1 MVMKRTYRWLCIVA
15 FLLVAGTN
23 GRADVIS
30 SAFQFSPDDIS
41 FKEIDGFT
49 QLTLNKGLDPATT
62 PGHPQLPA
70 RFINILLPEHS
81 AFSSLQVEQT
91 VDELRSGITV
101 VPAQT
106 PHSFS
111 EPLPPFV
118 GPDAIAY
125 QQNSLLPEQW
135 ARVVGKREMRGRT
148 VVTIQLNPVRYN
160 PAQQTLYLA
169 SEIRLSVNYTPQ
181 RASSALSLSPLFAG
195 MLNKSVVNPESIK
208 RAPQTTNRIDYL
220 IITPAALTNT
230 FSALGTHRETQF
242 GSGNTAVFALEDILS
257 ETPGRDDPD
266 KIRNFITEAVM
277 YHQTDYVVLGGDDT
291 LVPVR
296 FCSVGDGYKSITN
309 MPTDLYYSGLFGSWD
324 ANANQVYG
332 EVEDMVDMSPDV
344 IVSRIPV
351 RTAEDASHY
360 ISKLLDYEQERHP
373 ELYSKLLISGTK
385 GFNMLYGA
393 DRGTDAV
400 FDSYAQFMAHQ
411 PVSDVEQW
419 NRQLHRDGIQPYWS
433 AGTLSIFFD
442 TLTTWDTEQAGDFQ
456 QTAERM
462 VEVYDQGWEHQYFLT
477 HGAWCGYGIEKVDGN
492 DLFWNANAAQLT
504 NMTCFIASP
513 TCETAHFDG
522 TNDPCLAEVYLRSA
536 AGALIYHACAR
547 NGKAGNQGYGG
558 PSPFYSKVY
567 YEHLFNGSASTFGE
581 AYALGKADFIGVSTE
596 NNAWRWVQ
604 FGLNMLGDAAI
615 PIRANTLPATPEL
628 TSAVNTNTPALGIA
642 LEWTDYATNAT
653 GFDIQRQ
660 FGTNDWTIIAT
671 SSTNSYTDSAVT
683 TAQFYQYRVR
693 ATNATG
699 ASIWSDP
706 GGLVVGTLPADLWDP
721 ADNTYSGATRI
732 TNMTA
737 TYTSQDGHT
746 LSNADT
752 NDWFSF
758 SVTNGWCYWIST
770 YSPNNVGGLFGQVY
784 DEEMTLLAS
793 DGDHDGLGHF
803 SFYLTP
809 TNTQTYYLQV
819 EPNTDRDSAAYDLF
833 YKAAPDASGS
843 EALGRALNATQY
855 VWSTSTA
862 EGNPW
867 VAQTNETYSDN
878 LAVQSGRIYSPSN
891 YADASSSCSWI
902 SAPIHAD
909 RGTLSFW
916 MKSTMADGTSMTIY
930 SVNDTLATLS
940 GTNDWQHYYYTLTK
954 VCDTIEWQFAY
965 TDPEK
970 AWSSDVWLDSVAFVP
985 ENESPALAFKTS
997 VTNSL
1002 PPGCSMTY
1010 QLNVNHSGRI
1020 ELAVTAF
1027 SGFEIKVNDSQD
1039 HAVRMDKVGN
1049 SLFWN
1054 TTSPNTFFLILTN
1067 NGTSSGT
1074 FSLTPFLSAHYIPL
1088 YLLLSTE

>member
-1 MVMKRTYRWLCIVA
+1 MVMKRIYCWLCIGL
-15 FLLVAGTN
+15 FLLIGGAN
-23 GRADVIS
+23 IRADVIS

-91 VDELRSGITV
+91 VNELCSGIAV
-101 VPAQT
+101 IPAQT

-125 QQNSLLPEQW
+125 EQNSLLPEQW
-135 ARVVGKREMRGRT
+135 ACVVGEHEMRGRT

-160 PAQQTLYLA
+160 PAQQTAYLA
-169 SEIRLSVNYTPQ
+169 SEIRLNVNYTPQ
-181 RASSALSLSPLFAG
+181 RTASATSLSPLFAD
-195 MLNKSVVNPESIK
+195 MLNASVINPETIK
-208 RAPQTTNRIDYL
+208 RAPQTTNRISYL

-230 FSALGTHRETQF
+230 FAQLSTHRETQF
-242 GSGNTAVFALEDILS
+242 GSGNTDVVALEDILS
-257 ETPGRDDPD
+257 NFPGRDDPD

-277 YHQTDYVVLGGDDT
+277 YYQTDYVVLGGDDT

-351 RTAEDASHY
+351 RTAEDASRY
-360 ISKLLDYEQERHP
+360 ITKLLDYEQGRHS

-419 NRQLHRDGIQPYWS
+419 NRQLHRDAIQPYWS

-462 VEVYDQGWEHQYFLT
+462 VNVYDQGWEHQYFLT
-477 HGAWCGYGIEKVDGN
+477 HGAWCGYGIEEVDGN
-492 DLFWNANAAQLT
+492 DMFWNANAAQLT
-504 NMTCFIASP
+504 NLTCFIASP
-513 TCETAHFDG
+513 TCQTAHFDG
-522 TNDPCLAEVYLRSA
+522 PNDPCLAEVYLRSE

-547 NGKAGNQGYGG
+547 NGKAGNEGYGG
-558 PSPFYSKVY
+558 PSPVYSKVY
-567 YEHLFNGSASTFGE
+567 YEHLFNGSASSFGE

-615 PIRANTLPATPEL
+615 PIRANTLPAAPVL
-628 TSAVNTNTPALGIA
+628 TSAVTTNAPALGIA
-642 LEWTDYATNAT
+642 LKWMDYATNAT

-660 FGTNDWTIIAT
+660 FDTNDWTIVAT
-671 SSTNSYTDSAVT
+671 SSITSYTDTAVSN
-683 TAQFYQYRVR
+683 AQFYQYRVR
-693 ATNATG
+693 STNATG

-706 GGLVVGTLPADLWDP
+706 GGLVVGTLPADRWDP
-721 ADNTYSGATRI
+721 ADNTYAGATRV
-732 TNMTA
+732 TNMTEV
-737 TYTSQDGHT
+737 YTSQDGHT

-752 NDWFSF
+752 NDWFVF
-758 SVTNGWCYWIST
+758 NVTNGYCYWIST
-770 YSPNNVGGLFGQVY
+770 YSPDNVGGLFGQVY
-784 DEEMTLLAS
+784 DEQMTLLAS
-793 DGDHDGLGHF
+793 DGDRDGLGHF

-819 EPNTDRDSAAYDLF
+819 EPNNDHDSAAYDLF

-843 EALGRALNATQY
+843 EMLGLALNATQY
-855 VWSTSTA
+855 VWSTSTT

-867 VAQTNETYSDN
+867 IAQTNETYSDN

-916 MKSTMADGTSMTIY
+916 MKSTMAAGTSLTIY
-930 SVNDTLATLS
+930 SDDATLATITGS
-940 GTNDWQHYYYTLTK
+940 NDWQHYHYTLTK
-954 VCDTIEWQFAY
+954 SCDTIEWQFAY
-965 TDPEK
+965 TDPEH
-970 AWSSDVWLDSVAFVP
+970 AWSSDVWMDSVAFVS
-985 ENESPALAFKTS
+985 ENESPALAFKTTA
-997 VTNSL
+997 TNSL

-1010 QLNVNHSGRI
+1010 QLSTTQAGRI
-1020 ELAVTAF
+1020 ELAFIPF
-1027 SGFEIKVNDSQD
+1027 SGLTPTVYDDTGSPVQVN
-1039 HAVRMDKVGN
+1039 KIGN

-1054 TTSPNTFFLILTN
+1054 TSPQDTFYVLLEN
-1067 NGTSSGT
+1067 NSTTAGT
-1074 FSLTPFLSAHYIPL
+1074 FTLTPLLSAHYIPL
-1088 YLLLSTE
+1088 YLLLNAE